1 MKKIPFDIKYRPQIE
16 SGEYKVVT
24 YFNRPARIICWDAN
38 EGSAPLVVLLEGVAE
53 HYTEI
58 GSKFGAL
65 DNRLDLFIL
74 IPDESETTEFDNTS
88 TPSQSIIQGKD
99 CKMDDS
105 WVRFTVICSD
115 ELVQKIKF
123 IAHEEDF
130 NIREV
135 VEKSFRNTINSYE
148 QKTGK
153 KIIIKNLKK
162 KDINSII

>member
-1 MKKIPFDIKYRPQIE
+1 M
-16 SGEYKVVT
+16 
-24 YFNRPARIICWDAN
+24 
-38 EGSAPLVVLLEGVAE
+38 VVLLEGVAE

-88 TPSQSIIQGKD
+88 TPSQSIIQKKD

-135 VEKSFRNTINSYE
+135 VEKSFRDTINKYE
-148 QKTGK
+148 SKHGPIVVK
-153 KIIIKNLKK
+153 SKK
-162 KDINSII
+162 KQNVEDVL